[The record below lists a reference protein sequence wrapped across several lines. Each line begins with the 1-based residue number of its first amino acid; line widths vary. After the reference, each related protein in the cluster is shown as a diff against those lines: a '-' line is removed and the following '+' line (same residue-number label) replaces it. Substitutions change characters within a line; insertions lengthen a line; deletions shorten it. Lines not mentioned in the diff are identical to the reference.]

1 MRAGIWIELREKAPD
16 PDSRRFVMF
25 TSPRH
30 KPSTK
35 PVELFATLA
44 LALSTLVAVTV
55 VSIGIARAEGLTTRS
70 LIAPHTLHV
79 RIQ

>member
-1 MRAGIWIELREKAPD
+1 
-16 PDSRRFVMF
+16 MF

-30 KPSTK
+30 YSSTK

-55 VSIGIARAEGLTTRS
+55 VSIGIARADGLRAVSTS
-70 LIAPHTLHV
+70 VPAIAVHRHS
-79 RIQ
+79 R

>member
-1 MRAGIWIELREKAPD
+1 
-16 PDSRRFVMF
+16 MF

-30 KPSTK
+30 YSSTK

-55 VSIGIARAEGLTTRS
+55 VSIGMTRADGLRAAPKSVPAIAIYNHS
-70 LIAPHTLHV
+70 H
-79 RIQ
+79 